1 MRHEFKYIVHE
12 SKIDTLRQMVLPFV
26 NVDKF
31 ADASDSNQYTVRS
44 IYFDTP
50 RYDFYFEKID
60 GIKNRKKVRL
70 RGYDKEDNNNT
81 VFLEIKRKYDSPI
94 IKYRAP
100 VKFEDAIDIFR
111 QSRINGHIILRDSFP
126 KGYENSKRFFYQVYS
141 KNLRP
146 VVLVIYEREA
156 YLSKFDETVRITFD
170 KNLRGSPYPS
180 LSQLYS
186 EENAKRSIPGH
197 FILEVKF
204 NNHFP
209 GWLSPVVSRLGLK
222 KQSASK
228 YVITMDTNRIA
239 SRLSKSTVYTR
250 SKWFNSY

>member
-1 MRHEFKYIVHE
+1 MRYEYKYIVHE
-12 SKIDTLRQMVLPFV
+12 SKMEMLRQMVLPFV

-31 ADASDSNQYTVRS
+31 AEVSDSNQYTVRS

-60 GIKNRKKVRL
+60 GIKNRKKIRL
-70 RGYDKEDNNNT
+70 RGYDKEGMDNL
-81 VFLEIKRKYDSPI
+81 VFLEIKRKYDVPI

-100 VKFEDAIDIFR
+100 IKFGDAIDMFE
-111 QSRINGHIILRDSFP
+111 QTKINGHIIISKDFP
-126 KGYENSKRFFYQVYS
+126 KGFENSKRFFYQVFS

-170 KNLRGSPYPS
+170 KNLRSKAYPGLQELYKEDRIRHS
-180 LSQLYS
+180 LQD
-186 EENAKRSIPGH
+186 R
-197 FILEVKF
+197 FIMEVKF
-204 NNHFP
+204 NKHFP
-209 GWLSPVVSRLGLK
+209 GWLNPVISRLALR

-228 YVITMDTNRIA
+228 YVISMDTNKVVN
-239 SRLSKSTVYTR
+239 RLTKSTLYTR
-250 SKWFNSY
+250 AKWSIS

>member
-1 MRHEFKYIVHE
+1 MRYEYKYIVHE
-12 SKIDTLRQMVLPFV
+12 SKIESLRQMVLPFV

-31 ADASDSNQYTVRS
+31 AESSDSNHYTVRS

-50 RYDFYFEKID
+50 RYDYYFEKIE

-70 RGYDKEDNNNT
+70 RGYNKEDINSI
-81 VFLEIKRKYDSPI
+81 VFLEIKRKYDTPI

-100 VKFEDAIDIFR
+100 VKFADAIDIFE
-111 QSRINGHIILRDSFP
+111 QSRINGHIILRDRFP

-156 YLSKFDETVRITFD
+156 YLSKFDKTVRITFD
-170 KNLRGSPYPS
+170 KNLRGIAYPS
-180 LSQLYS
+180 LPDLYS
-186 EENAKRSIPGH
+186 EENTKRSIQDH

-204 NNHFP
+204 NKHFP
-209 GWLSPVVSRLGLK
+209 GWLNPVVSRLELK

-228 YVITMDTNRIA
+228 YVITMDTNKIVG
-239 SRLSKSTVYTR
+239 RLSKSTIFTR
-250 SKWFNSY
+250 SKWFNS

>member
-1 MRHEFKYIVHE
+1 MRYEYKYIVHD
-12 SKIDTLRQMVLPFV
+12 SKINSLRQMILPFV
-26 NVDKF
+26 NVDEF
-31 ADASDSNQYTVRS
+31 AEANNGNQYTVRS

-50 RYDFYFEKID
+50 KFDFYFEKID

-70 RGYDKEDNNNT
+70 RGYDKEDINNT
-81 VFLEIKRKYDSPI
+81 VFLEIKRKYDTPI

-100 VKFEDAIDIFR
+100 VKFGDAIDIFE
-111 QSRINGHIILRDSFP
+111 QSRINGHIILKDSFP

-156 YLSKFDETVRITFD
+156 YLSKFDKTVRITFD
-170 KNLRGSPYPS
+170 KNLRSVAYPS
-180 LSQLYS
+180 LPQLYS
-186 EENAKRSIPGH
+186 EENAKLSLSNH

-204 NNHFP
+204 NSHFP
-209 GWLSPVVSRLGLK
+209 GWLSPVISRLGLR

-228 YVITMDTNRIA
+228 YVLTMDTNKIA
-239 SRLSKSTVYTR
+239 GRLSKSTIYTR
-250 SKWFNSY
+250 SKWFNS